1 MKFFLI
7 SLGGILGANAR
18 FLLGSLVSE
27 RLKQSSFPWGT
38 FIINVTGSLLLGL
51 FMELSRLQKWDDSW
65 RLLIAVGF
73 LGAYTTFS
81 TFEYESIRLI
91 LDGQWQIALRYL
103 LGSVATGLLGVWLG
117 VLLARLLGQAH
128 R

>member
-1 MKFFLI
+1 
-7 SLGGILGANAR
+7 
-18 FLLGSLVSE
+18 
-27 RLKQSSFPWGT
+27 
-38 FIINVTGSLLLGL
+38 
-51 FMELSRLQKWDDSW
+51 MELSRLQKWDDGW

-103 LGSVATGLLGVWLG
+103 LGSVATGLIGVWFG
-117 VLLARLLGQAH
+117 VLLARLWGQAH

>member
-1 MKFFLI
+1 MGLR
-7 SLGGILGANAR
+7 LPCPA
-18 FLLGSLVSE
+18 

-51 FMELSRLQKWDDSW
+51 FLELSRLQKWDDSW